1 MPISYSAALATILA
15 REINHHTK
23 RKFTALLDAAQR
35 EIEMSQSSCTTTS
48 LNVADS
54 PSVRNPIGREV
65 PNDLVTL
72 AGLAPAR
79 LTAEP
84 SSDKITSGMSVASPL
99 PTAVTVQPVDRLTL
113 QGSYPGDSRANP
125 GDTAKASLDA
135 AADNGGPRQP
145 MRGQQNSKYSTE
157 HHPAFQSTNADDS
170 DAGN

>member
-1 MPISYSAALATILA
+1 MKSYSAQIADIIA
-15 REINHHTK
+15 REINHKSKKH
-23 RKFTALLDAAQR
+23 FAALHALAIE
-35 EIEMSQSSCTTTS
+35 EIKMSQTSCTTS
-48 LNVADS
+48 SMNVQDS
-54 PSVRNPIGREV
+54 PSTRTPIGRPV
-65 PNDLVTL
+65 TNDPLDI
-72 AGLAPAR
+72 ASMAPAR
-79 LTAEP
+79 LTPSP
-84 SSDKITSGMSVASPL
+84 SSDSISSNFAVASVL
-99 PTAVTVQPVDRLTL
+99 PTAVTVKPVDRLTL